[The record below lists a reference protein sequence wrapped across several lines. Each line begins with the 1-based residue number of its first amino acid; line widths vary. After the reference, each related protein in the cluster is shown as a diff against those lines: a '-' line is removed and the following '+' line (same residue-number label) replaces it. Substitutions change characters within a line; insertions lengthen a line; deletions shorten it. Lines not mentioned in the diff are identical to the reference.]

1 MVQGGRKMTY
11 KEKILD
17 RINTLKDGHVF
28 IANDFF
34 DIAGYETI
42 RSALNRLVES
52 NEITRIM
59 KGIYFKPR
67 YIEIIDEYTTPSID
81 EVAKAIARKYNW
93 TIAPSGNTALNIL
106 GLSTQVP
113 ATWSYI
119 SDGRYVK
126 FMVGNTMIEFKRRT
140 NGDISKMS
148 TMTAMIIQAI
158 KAIGKDNVTEKE
170 INFLKAKIS
179 PKEKE
184 ELLYNAKSTSIW
196 VYYIIMKICEVEHV

>member
-1 MVQGGRKMTY
+1 MTY

-67 YIEIIDEYTTPSID
+67 YIEMIDEYTTPSID

-179 PKEKE
+179 PQDKE
-184 ELLYNAKSTSIW
+184 ELLYNAKSTSVW

>member
-158 KAIGKDNVTEKE
+158 KAIGKDNVTENE

>member
-1 MVQGGRKMTY
+1 MTY

-42 RSALNRLVES
+42 RSALNRLVEN

-67 YIEIIDEYTTPSID
+67 YIEILDEYTTPSID
-81 EVAKAIARKYNW
+81 EVANAIARKYNW
-93 TIAPSGNTALNIL
+93 TIAPSGNTALNVL

-126 FMVGNTMIEFKRRT
+126 FTIGNTVIEFKRRT

-184 ELLYNAKSTSIW
+184 ELLYNAKSTSVW